1 MLSLLLCDVDHF
13 KKINDVHGHLAGDA
27 VLRDVALQLASG
39 VRPGDAV
46 GRYGGEEFLVILSDC
61 GPESLRHR
69 AEQLRQSI
77 ASCSFAGTL
86 QGLSVSISVGAATID
101 SGATGQNPEIVLS
114 QVDEALYRAK
124 MEGRN
129 RVVITSPR
137 HMVRIGPT
145 ECQGPPTDQTRLFLS

>member
-1 MLSLLLCDVDHF
+1 
-13 KKINDVHGHLAGDA
+13 
-27 VLRDVALQLASG
+27 

-77 ASCSFAGTL
+77 ASCSFTGTL
-86 QGLSVSISVGAATID
+86 HGLSVSISVGAATID
-101 SGATGQNPEIVLS
+101 SGATGQSPEIILS

-129 RVVITSPR
+129 RIVITSPPT
-137 HMVRIGPT
+137 MVRIAPA
-145 ECQGPPTDQTRLFLS
+145 ECQGPPKVHGRLFLS